1 MDKPS
6 SRRKESKNKRM
17 SLLAKLENLTE
28 LCYNIMFKEEQTLD
42 EITFLTDE
50 SLSVAREN
58 LETESK
64 DLVERNT
71 EIPHVKQT
79 ELTTKDNVVKSVL
92 PLPGPRQPTKRLAC
106 GHVVAT
112 ADIKIQWYRV

>member
-1 MDKPS
+1 
-6 SRRKESKNKRM
+6 M

-71 EIPHVKQT
+71 KIPHVKQT

-112 ADIKIQWYRV
+112 ADIKRQWYRV

>member
-1 MDKPS
+1 
-6 SRRKESKNKRM
+6 M

-58 LETESK
+58 LETESE

-71 EIPHVKQT
+71 EVPHVKQT
-79 ELTTKDNVVKSVL
+79 ESTTKDNVVKSVL
-92 PLPGPRQPTKRLAC
+92 PLPGPGQPTKHLAC

-112 ADIKIQWYRV
+112 ADIKRQWYRV

>member
-6 SRRKESKNKRM
+6 SRRKESRKKRM
-17 SLLAKLENLTE
+17 SLLAKIENLTE

-71 EIPHVKQT
+71 
-79 ELTTKDNVVKSVL
+79 
-92 PLPGPRQPTKRLAC
+92 
-106 GHVVAT
+106 
-112 ADIKIQWYRV
+112 